1 MARPRSALAHKQVLD
16 AAVELFSER
25 GIDAT
30 SMDAIAEAAGVSKAT
45 IYKHWPDK
53 DSLCLEVMSFLHG
66 LDEEPPVFDSGDY
79 RADLIAQL
87 QYQPA
92 ADRQALRE
100 KVTPHMIAY
109 ASSNRVLGVVWRSRV
124 VEPARVALANMLKRG
139 EKSGVLR
146 HGIDP
151 EIGIALLLGPMI
163 YRRIFIQKLGQ
174 KGPKDLEVQV
184 ADAFLAAFGT
194 GKQKPSRRRAHAER
208 PVTPAGQPK
217 R

>member
-1 MARPRSALAHKQVLD
+1 MARPRSALAHKKVVD

-30 SMDAIAEAAGVSKAT
+30 SMDAIAEASGVSKAT

-53 DSLCLEVMSFLHG
+53 DSLGLEVMGYLHG
-66 LDEEPPVFDSGDY
+66 LDEEPPVFDSGDF

-87 QYQPA
+87 QYHPA
-92 ADRQALRE
+92 PERQALRE
-100 KVTPHMIAY
+100 KMTPHMIAY
-109 ASSNRVLGVVWRSRV
+109 ASRNRVLGAAWRARV
-124 VEPARVALANMLKRG
+124 VEPARAALANMLKRG
-139 EKSGVLR
+139 EKRGILR

-151 EIGIALLLGPMI
+151 EIGVALLLGPLL
-163 YRRIFIQKLGQ
+163 YRRVFVQKLGQ

-194 GKQKPSRRRAHAER
+194 EKPLPAHR
-208 PVTPAGQPK
+208 
-217 R
+217 

>member
-1 MARPRSALAHKQVLD
+1 MARPRSALAHKKVVD

-30 SMDAIAEAAGVSKAT
+30 SMDAIAEASGVSKAT

-53 DSLCLEVMSFLHG
+53 DSLCLEAMGYLHG
-66 LDEEPPVFDSGDY
+66 LDEDPPIFDSGDY

-87 QYQPA
+87 QYHPA

-100 KVTPHMIAY
+100 KMMPQMIAY
-109 ASSNRVLGVVWRSRV
+109 ASRNQALGTAWRARV
-124 VEPARVALANMLKRG
+124 VEPARIALTNILKRG
-139 EKSGVLR
+139 EKRGILR
-146 HGIDP
+146 RGIDP
-151 EIGIALLLGPMI
+151 EIGVALLMGPML
-163 YRRIFIQKLGQ
+163 YSRIFVQKLGQ
-174 KGPKDLEVQV
+174 KSPKDLEVQV

-194 GKQKPSRRRAHAER
+194 EKTR
-208 PVTPAGQPK
+208 PAP